1 MGNEKQMLKMVIA
14 MVLLFLL
21 SGCVSKGGDRGRVV
35 AQPAGGEKVTIQQ
48 LTENFPK
55 YDVYYSGRKPSRAVT
70 VLFWPKDGD
79 TTLTPDR
86 WWRALGDQAALSST
100 VSWMRAN
107 AEYIVRPTVQL
118 VIGPNSRLFG
128 YVYSFN
134 FVIETRVVSETELI
148 IYAPVN

>member
-1 MGNEKQMLKMVIA
+1 MGTKKQIIMTVTVV
-14 MVLLFLL
+14 VLTYILT
-21 SGCVSKGGDRGRVV
+21 GCVSKGGDRGRVV
-35 AQPAGGEKVTIQQ
+35 AQPAGGKQVTIQQ
-48 LTENFPK
+48 LKEDFPK
-55 YDVYYSGRKPSRAVT
+55 YDVYYSGVKPSRAVT
-70 VLFWPKDGD
+70 ILFCPKDGD

-86 WWRALGDQAALSST
+86 WWRGLGDQAALSNT

-107 AEYIVRPTVQL
+107 AEYIQKPTVQL
-118 VIGPNSRLFG
+118 VTGPNARLFG